1 MRVLP
6 QAALVAVMSVVPL
19 VAVLLLEL
27 ILLFEEEE

>member
-1 MRVLP
+1 MRVLH